1 MPFITVGQ
9 ENSADIRVET
19 LVEGSGTVTVELL
32 DAEGRTAAKGEGEN
46 ASLHL
51 DAPHLWNGVKDP
63 YLYTCVVRLLQD
75 GQPAPRAR
83 VIVAYDNE
91 HYQKRRIEDLYD
103 VENVRASNI
112 TADENGQFSITP
124 TRGGL
129 LYLFVTLHKRVQP
142 DRWESHNA
150 ALTLEAALQP

>member
-1 MPFITVGQ
+1 MCARPGGHC
-9 ENSADIRVET
+9 SPA
-19 LVEGSGTVTVELL
+19 
-32 DAEGRTAAKGEGEN
+32 RTE
-46 ASLHL
+46 
-51 DAPHLWNGVKDP
+51 P
-63 YLYTCVVRLLQD
+63 
-75 GQPAPRAR
+75 QPAPRAR